1 MATAEVVVPVRP
13 TLKHASSLLEPLVI
27 DSIALISDLH
37 GNLPALEAVLR
48 DIKRRNIS
56 RIFCLGDL
64 VGKGPHSEKVV
75 DICQDV
81 CEVTIQGNW
90 DDCIVRDTEKPTL
103 LWHQQRL
110 GPERLDYLRQ
120 LPQTIEFWMS
130 GRRVRLFHASQES
143 VYYRVRMEDPRE
155 KLLAMFTNTAFTGNT
170 FEPDVVGYGD
180 IHRAFV
186 THFHQQMLF
195 NVGSVGNPLD
205 MTQASYAILQGRYD
219 SQQADTFA
227 VHLIRVPYDIELAI
241 QQAAAEHMP
250 ELAPYANELRTAQYR
265 GTAASATESATTRS
279 PAS

>member
-1 MATAEVVVPVRP
+1 MWRRVA
-13 TLKHASSLLEPLVI
+13 SLLEPFAM

-81 CEVTIQGNW
+81 CEVTIKGNW
-90 DDCIVRDTEKPTL
+90 DDLIVRDTDQPTL

-120 LPQTIEFWMS
+120 LPQTIAFWMS

-180 IHRAFV
+180 IHRAYV
-186 THFHQQMLF
+186 MPFHQRMLF
-195 NVGSVGNPLD
+195 NAGSVGNPLD
-205 MTQASYAILQGRYD
+205 MAQGSYAIREGRYATRR
-219 SQQADTFA
+219 ADTFA
-227 VHLIRVPYDIELAI
+227 VQLIRVPSD
-241 QQAAAEHMP
+241 
-250 ELAPYANELRTAQYR
+250 
-265 GTAASATESATTRS
+265 SD
-279 PAS
+279 

>member
-1 MATAEVVVPVRP
+1 MR
-13 TLKHASSLLEPLVI
+13 

-37 GNLPALEAVLR
+37 GNIPALEAVLS

-64 VGKGPHSEKVV
+64 VGKDPHSEKVV

-90 DDCIVRDTEKPTL
+90 DDCIVRDTDKPTL
-103 LWHQQRL
+103 RWHQQRL
-110 GPERLDYLRQ
+110 GPERLAYLRQ

-180 IHRAFV
+180 IHRAYV
-186 THFHQQMLF
+186 MPFHQRMLF

-205 MTQASYAILQGRYD
+205 MPQASYAILEGRYA
-219 SQQADTFA
+219 SQRADTFA
-227 VHLIRVPYDIELAI
+227 VHLIRVPHDIERAI
-241 QQAAAEHMP
+241 HQAAEEDMP
-250 ELAPYANELRTAQYR
+250 ELDAYAKELRTAQYR
-265 GTAASATESATTRS
+265 GTAAGTQ
-279 PAS
+279 AS